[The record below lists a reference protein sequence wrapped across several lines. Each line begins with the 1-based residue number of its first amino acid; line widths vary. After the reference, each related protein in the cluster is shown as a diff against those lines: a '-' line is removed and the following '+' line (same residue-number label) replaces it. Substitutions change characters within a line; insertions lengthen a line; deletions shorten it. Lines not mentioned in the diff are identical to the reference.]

1 MSASL
6 RRENA
11 PYCGS
16 GPEQAESTTQ
26 YSLHIEIQPIGNEI
40 VLLPMDRR
48 LADPPAGQRTS
59 IPKQFKRF
67 KQLGENHQVTM

>member
-26 YSLHIEIQPIGNEI
+26 YSLHIETLMLGLVSPH
-40 VLLPMDRR
+40 PRCMKM
-48 LADPPAGQRTS
+48 LAGPGAAGVAGCLRV
-59 IPKQFKRF
+59 I
-67 KQLGENHQVTM
+67 